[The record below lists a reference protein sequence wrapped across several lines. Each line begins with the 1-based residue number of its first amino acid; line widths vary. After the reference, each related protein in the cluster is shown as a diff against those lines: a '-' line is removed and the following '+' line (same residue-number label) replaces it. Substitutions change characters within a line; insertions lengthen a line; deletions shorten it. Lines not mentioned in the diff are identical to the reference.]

1 MAQQVADV
9 GGEVEDGQL
18 IISRSVSA
26 EGRSR
31 AWLGGRAVP
40 VGTLTYIADDL
51 VAVHGQMDQQ
61 RLLQPGRQ
69 RAALDRYAGD
79 ELVKP
84 LRAYEQAYKRHK
96 QVGDLLH
103 ELTVKARER
112 AQEADVLRF
121 GLEEI
126 EKVEPRPGRTPS

>member
-1 MAQQVADV
+1 
-9 GGEVEDGQL
+9 
-18 IISRSVSA
+18 
-26 EGRSR
+26 
-31 AWLGGRAVP
+31 
-40 VGTLTYIADDL
+40 
-51 VAVHGQMDQQ
+51 MDQQ

-84 LRAYEQAYKRHK
+84 LRAYEQTYKRHK
-96 QVGDLLH
+96 QVGDLVA
-103 ELTVKARER
+103 ELTGKARER

-126 EKVEPRPGRTPS
+126 EKIAPAPGRTSS